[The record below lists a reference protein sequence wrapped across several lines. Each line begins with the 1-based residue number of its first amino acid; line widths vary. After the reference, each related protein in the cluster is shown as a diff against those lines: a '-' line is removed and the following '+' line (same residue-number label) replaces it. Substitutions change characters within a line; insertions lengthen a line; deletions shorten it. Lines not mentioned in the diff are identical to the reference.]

1 MNTLILSLRGA
12 TKERR
17 SNPLRDEIA
26 SSELLRFAPQFLLAM
41 TLMFAGCGTSQQTI
55 VTSAPVT
62 GSLERFKFLSPFA
75 RGTGLSLDQF
85 GNIYAISMGRN
96 MFEKFSARGDS
107 LAAVSGTGSDHY
119 QFIGLFDVDARLSTA
134 IFLTDSRNHRVEQY
148 TKDLAYVSTLQT
160 RDNSDA
166 AKRFGYP
173 VAVAADDAGNLYVA
187 DAENKRVL
195 KVRSDFTVER
205 AIGGFTD
212 ATRPEAI
219 VTRPVRLA
227 VDQAERLFV
236 LDAADNSLV
245 EYDNLGN
252 FLARRSL
259 GPSPS
264 ATDEWPAR
272 RILTSND
279 TILVFGATEVAL
291 LRAPGLEPIGR
302 WTITGSDDRRWRP
315 TDMTMRNGMIYLLT
329 PEGISRYTVTE
340 PRLR

>member
-1 MNTLILSLRGA
+1 MT
-12 TKERR
+12 
-17 SNPLRDEIA
+17 PLVAIQRV
-26 SSELLRFAPQFLLAM
+26 SSFLLLL
-41 TLMFAGCGTSQQTI
+41 TLAACSSSQQTTI
-55 VTSAPVT
+55 SSAPIT
-62 GSLERFKFLSPFA
+62 GALDRVKFLHTFEH
-75 RGTGLSLDQF
+75 GTGLSLDQF
-85 GNIYAISMGRN
+85 GNIYAISLGRN
-96 MFEKFSARGDS
+96 TLVKFSPLGDS
-107 LAAVSGTGSDHY
+107 LTAVSGTGSDHY
-119 QFIGLFDVDARLSTA
+119 QFNGLFDVDARLSTA
-134 IFLTDSRNHRVEQY
+134 IVLADSRNHRVEQY

-160 RDNSDA
+160 RDNPDA

-173 VAVAADDAGNLYVA
+173 VAVAADDAGNMYVA

-252 FLARRSL
+252 FVARRSL

-264 ATDEWPAR
+264 ATDEWPTR

-279 TILVFGATEVAL
+279 TILVFGSTEVAL
-291 LRAPGLEPIGR
+291 LRAPALQPIGR
-302 WTITGSDDRRWRP
+302 WTITDSDDRRWRP
-315 TDMTMRNGMIYLLT
+315 TDMAMRSGMIYLLT
-329 PEGISRYTVTE
+329 PEGLCRYAIS
-340 PRLR
+340 PN